1 MAKRTTVPVTMRA
14 LIQRINRKLKPEGE
28 VLKVA
33 RPRAVSY
40 VGQYFI
46 INYNGRI
53 ANQRVDPEA
62 LGRKLGALAE
72 YEHVEEQ

>member
-1 MAKRTTVPVTMRA
+1 MRA
-14 LIQRINRKLKPEGE
+14 LIQRINRKLKLEGE

-33 RPRAVSY
+33 RPRAVSS

-46 INYNGRI
+46 INYNSRI
-53 ANQRVDPEA
+53 TKQRVDPEA

-72 YEHVEEQ
+72 YEHVETQ